1 MGEEVIDYYAI
12 LGISEHSTPDQ
23 IRLAWKDAARKHHP
37 DRGGEPV
44 FFSQLSDAHECLS
57 DPKKKAAYDMAF
69 RALSSLRCAC
79 GKAKLPGSDCCTW
92 CSLRQ
97 VQDLNEK
104 QAMARAESRR
114 ERMGKLK
121 TWLRGEPRPGSPS
134 APRAAPPPPPRTAS
148 SPPRPSPQPRTPPHR
163 HDAPQVKVPSAEEIL
178 DSILA
183 DVAVAS
189 GIRDAGLDLDV
200 RVQVDP
206 KTGKVKLSG
215 KSVDA
220 INGIRENIEIAS
232 EIMQAAQWFIG
243 KS

>member
-1 MGEEVIDYYAI
+1 MIDYYAI

-97 VQDLNEK
+97 AQDLDEK
-104 QAMARAESRR
+104 LARARSQSRR
-114 ERMGKLK
+114 ERLGKIK
-121 TWLRGEPRPGSPS
+121 AWLSGEPGKGPPSPPRPAS
-134 APRAAPPPPPRTAS
+134 PPPPPPA
-148 SPPRPSPQPRTPPHR
+148 SPPPPSPQPRTPPRR
-163 HDAPQVKVPSAEEIL
+163 HETPQVKAPSAEEIL

-206 KTGKVKLSG
+206 RTGKVKLTG

-232 EIMQAAQWFIG
+232 EMMQAAQWFIG